1 MPPNAALPDAPQLIV
16 ALDLP
21 AAGPLPGLLRRLPAA
36 VAYFKIGLE
45 LFIAD
50 GPAALGALRAARKKV
65 FLDLKLHDIPNTV
78 RRAVNAAARHEIAM
92 LTLHAG
98 GGRAMLAAAAE
109 AAREYGP
116 CAPLLLGVTT
126 LTSLGAADLAE
137 IGIARNLEEQALA
150 LGALAADTGVG
161 GLVAAVHE
169 TAMLRRRFGGALRI
183 VTPGIRPAGAAVQDQ
198 QRIATPAAAVRAGAD
213 FLVVGR
219 PILEAPDPGAA
230 AEAILAEIQT
240 ASRGDAA

>member
-1 MPPNAALPDAPQLIV
+1 MPPNAVLPDGPQLIV

-21 AAGPLPGLLRRLPAA
+21 AAGPLPDLLRRLPAA

-50 GPAALGALRAARKKV
+50 GPAALAALRAARKNV

-109 AAREYGP
+109 AARACGP
-116 CAPLLLGVTT
+116 RAPLLLGVTT
-126 LTSLGAADLAE
+126 LTSLNAADLAE
-137 IGIARNLEEQALA
+137 IGIARNLEAQALA
-150 LGALAADTGVG
+150 LGALAADAGVG
-161 GLVAAVHE
+161 GLVASVHE

-183 VTPGIRPAGAAVQDQ
+183 VTPGIRPAGAAAQDQ
-198 QRIATPAAAVRAGAD
+198 QRIATPAAAVDAGAD

-230 AEAILAEIQT
+230 AETILAEIQA
-240 ASRGDAA
+240 ASRGGAA

>member
-1 MPPNAALPDAPQLIV
+1 MPPPANLPAAPQLIV

-21 AAGPLPGLLRRLPAA
+21 AAGGVPDLLRRLPASI
-36 VAYFKIGLE
+36 AYFKIGLE

-50 GPAALGALRAARKKV
+50 GPAALDALRRARKQV

-78 RRAVNAAARHEIAM
+78 RRAVSAAARHEIAM

-109 AAREYGP
+109 AARESGP
-116 CAPLLLGVTT
+116 RAPLLLAVTT
-126 LTSLGAADLAE
+126 LTSLNAADLAE
-137 IGIARNLEEQALA
+137 IGIGRNLQEQAMM
-150 LGALAADTGVG
+150 LGALAVEAGAG
-161 GLVAAVHE
+161 GLVASVHE
-169 TAMLRRRFGGALRI
+169 TAMLRRKFGGGLRI

-198 QRIATPAAAVRAGAD
+198 QRIATPAAAVGAGSD

-230 AEAILAEIQT
+230 AEAILAEIQS
-240 ASRGDAA
+240 ASRGGAD